1 MQVAGSAAG
10 TTSKTPQNPTAGE
23 TVAPMP
29 ANSDPRLAQYKVI
42 RRNGAV
48 VGFEPSKIAIALTK
62 AFLAV
67 NGGQSA
73 ASARVRELTAH
84 LTDLVVAALMRRKP
98 EGGAIHIEEI
108 QDQVEL
114 ALMRGGEHEVAR
126 AYVLYREKRTQ
137 ERAHEKQKGA
147 KGETAPTAI
156 NVVDQGVARPLDLAR
171 LKSLVQASC
180 EGLPDVD
187 GARILKATLKDLY
200 DGVPMDEVRKCVIL
214 AARTLIEKDPA
225 YSFVTARLLLD
236 SIRYEAMGEEASQA
250 DMATKY
256 ADYFP
261 RFVKH
266 GIKIGLLNEALAQY
280 DLVTLGKALVPQRD
294 LQFGYLGLQTLYDRY
309 FLVDQYAQFGGN
321 GRRFELPQCF
331 FMRVAMGLALN
342 EVDREVRAIE
352 FYNVLSTF
360 DFMSSTPTLF
370 NSGTHRSQLSSCYLT
385 TVADDLDG
393 IYEAIKEN
401 ALLSKFA
408 GGLGNDWTNVRALG
422 SHIKGTNGKSQGVV
436 PFLKVVNDTAV
447 AVNQGGKRKGAVCS
461 YLETWHLDIEEFL
474 ELRKNTG
481 DDRRRTHDM
490 NTANWIPDLFMKRV
504 MEGGDWTLFSP
515 SDVPDLHDKWGR
527 KFEEAYTRYEE
538 KAARGELKL
547 HKKIPAVQL
556 WRKMLSMLFE
566 TGHPWITFKDACN
579 VRSPQSHVGTVH
591 SSNLCTEITLNTS
604 DTEIAV
610 CNLGSVNLAAHMHE
624 VDGSAGSNWQLD
636 HDKLATTIRTAMRML
651 DNVIDINYYAV
662 AKARN
667 SNLKHR
673 PVGLGIMGFQDC
685 LHKLGVPYAS
695 EEAMIFADRSMEV
708 VCYYAYLAST
718 ELAEE
723 RGRYSSYK
731 GSLWDRGIMPQDS
744 LKLLNDERGGYVEID
759 GSAGMDWDTLRGRIK
774 QHGMRNSNCIAIA
787 PTATISNIV
796 GVAASI
802 EPEYQNIYVKSNL
815 SGEFTVVNEHLVDE
829 LKKLNL
835 WDEVMVADLKYF
847 DGSLARIDRVP
858 APLRQL
864 YATAFEVDAKWIV
877 EAGARRQKWI
887 DQAQSLNIYMAGA
900 SGKKLDETYKLAWV
914 RGLKTTYYLRTLA
927 ATSAEKS
934 TGQGG
939 ELNAVPTSGG
949 MGMASAS
956 GIAATSAGAGGLT
969 SSGASSLASSIKASA
984 PKHTV
989 QEPEAP
995 KFCSIDNPD
1004 CEACQ

>member
-1 MQVAGSAAG
+1 MQIA
-10 TTSKTPQNPTAGE
+10 TTSASPS
-23 TVAPMP
+23 PMP
-29 ANSDPRLAQYKVI
+29 PRDLIVGEPGSPVASSSDPRFAQFKVI
-42 RRNGAV
+42 RRNGSV
-48 VGFEPSKIAIALTK
+48 VGFEPAKITIAMAK

-67 NGGQSA
+67 NGGQGA
-73 ASARVRELTAH
+73 ASARVRDEVTKLTEA
-84 LTDLVVAALMRRKP
+84 VVNALLKRKP
-98 EGGAIHIEEI
+98 DGGAIHIEEI

-137 ERAHEKQKGA
+137 ERAQEKQK
-147 KGETAPTAI
+147 KSSKSEDTTLHVLD
-156 NVVDQGVARPLDLAR
+156 NGVRKPLDFER
-171 LKSLVQASC
+171 LTDLVNASC
-180 EGLPDVD
+180 AGLEAAEPNRV
-187 GARILKATLKDLY
+187 LKATLKDLY
-200 DGVPMDEVRKCVIL
+200 DGVPMDEVRKCVVL

-225 YSFVTARLLLD
+225 YSYVTARLLLD
-236 SIRYEAMGEEASQA
+236 ALRFEALGEEATQA
-250 DMATKY
+250 DMDTKY
-256 ADYFP
+256 AEYFP

-266 GIKIGLLNEALAQY
+266 GIKIGLLNEALSQY
-280 DLVTLGKALVPQRD
+280 DLARLGAALQPERD

-309 FLVDQYAQFGGN
+309 FLIDQYAEHAN
-321 GRRFELPQCF
+321 AGRRFELPQCF

-342 EVDREVRAIE
+342 EVDREARAIE
-352 FYNVLSTF
+352 FYDVLSTF

-385 TVADDLDG
+385 TVSDDLDG

-408 GGLGNDWTNVRALG
+408 GGLGNDWTNVRAMG

-447 AVNQGGKRKGAVCS
+447 AVNQGGKRKGAVCT

-504 MEGGDWTLFSP
+504 IEGGDWTLFSP
-515 SDVPDLHDKWGR
+515 ADVPDLHDKWGR
-527 KFEEAYTRYEE
+527 AFEEAYARYEDR
-538 KAARGELKL
+538 AARGELKL
-547 HKKIPAVQL
+547 YKKIPAMQL

-579 VRSPQSHVGTVH
+579 VRSPQQHVGTVH

-610 CNLGSVNLAAHMHE
+610 CNLGSVNLLAHMKE
-624 VDGSAGSNWQLD
+624 VEGGWVLD
-636 HDKLATTIRTAMRML
+636 HEKLKRTITTAMRML

-662 AKARN
+662 TKARN

-685 LHKLGVPYAS
+685 LHLMRLPYAS
-695 EEAMIFADRSMEV
+695 DAALAFADTSMEA
-708 VCYYAYLAST
+708 VCYHAYWAST

-723 RGRYSSYK
+723 RGRYASYR
-731 GSLWDRGIMPQDS
+731 GSLWDRGILPPDT
-744 LKLLNDERGGYVEID
+744 LKLLRDERGGYVDID
-759 GSAGMDWDTLRGRIK
+759 ESSTLDWDALRERIAV
-774 QHGMRNSNCIAIA
+774 HGMRNSNCVAIA
-787 PTATISNIV
+787 PTATISNII

-815 SGEFTVVNEHLVDE
+815 SGEFTVVNEQLVRD
-829 LKKLNL
+829 LKSLDL
-835 WDEVMVADLKYF
+835 WDDVMVADLKYF
-847 DGSLARIDRVP
+847 DGSLSRIDRVP
-858 APLRQL
+858 AELRQL
-864 YATAFEVDAKWIV
+864 YATAFEVDPAWIV

-900 SGKKLDETYKLAWV
+900 SGKRLDDTYKLAWK

-939 ELNAVPTSGG
+939 ELNAVPESGAKR
-949 MGMASAS
+949 MA
-956 GIAATSAGAGGLT
+956 AA
-969 SSGASSLASSIKASA
+969 GASSRSA
-984 PKHTV
+984 A
-989 QEPEAP
+989 EPVAEP
-995 KFCSIDNPD
+995 KFCAIDDPT